1 MSTSAGILT
10 EHIPQRVAGPVF
22 WGSFFGIF
30 VGSIMAGLSHLGL
43 IGIESFSGAK
53 VSALGRPNP
62 IVVIFCCLLCIR
74 YYASIIF
81 LSYDDVTSPKVR
93 SLERSGRRMI
103 FGVQLFLIV
112 GCGLNIAVLPVFGAG
127 AATGIILL
135 QALSLI
141 PYWCYLWRIVI
152 AGPESDFRMLLALG
166 DLTILVSAAAFLT
179 WELGWFPYNETGAGM
194 LLGAILFVFVGET
207 ITTYRKS
214 IKNLLVQTLE
224 YLR

>member
-1 MSTSAGILT
+1 MPTSEGILT
-10 EHIPQRVAGPVF
+10 EHIPQRVTGPVF

-30 VGSIMAGLSHLGL
+30 VGSIMAGLSHLEL
-43 IGIESFSGAK
+43 IGIESCMGTN

-93 SLERSGRRMI
+93 SLERRGRRTI

-112 GCGLNIAVLPVFGAG
+112 CCSLNIAVLPVFGAA
-127 AATGIILL
+127 AATTIILL
-135 QALSLI
+135 QAVSVG
-141 PYWCYLWRIVI
+141 PYWWYLWRILLTGV
-152 AGPESDFRMLLALG
+152 ESNFRMLLAFG
-166 DLTILVSAAAFLT
+166 DLTILVSAATFLT

-194 LLGAILFVFVGET
+194 CMGAILFVFLGET

-214 IKNLLVQTLE
+214 IKNLMVQTLE

>member
-1 MSTSAGILT
+1 MSTSAAMLT
-10 EHIPQRVAGPVF
+10 QHIPQRAAGPVF

-30 VGSIMAGLSHLGL
+30 VGSVMAGLSYLGL
-43 IGIESFSGAK
+43 IGIESCPGAK

-74 YYASIIF
+74 YYASLIF

-93 SLERSGRRMI
+93 SLERRGRRTI

-112 GCGLNIAVLPVFGAG
+112 GCSLNIAVLPVFGAR
-127 AATGIILL
+127 AAIGIILL

-141 PYWCYLWRIVI
+141 PYWWYLWRILLTGVQ
-152 AGPESDFRMLLALG
+152 SDFRKLLALG
-166 DLTILVSAAAFLT
+166 DLAILVSAVTFLT
-179 WELGWFPYNETGAGM
+179 WELGWFPYDETGAGM
-194 LLGAILFVFVGET
+194 CMGAILFVFVGET

-214 IKNLLVQTLE
+214 IKNLLVQTWE
-224 YLR
+224 DLR